1 MLQEPHIFCLWHP
14 SYHPHPR
21 EETCQQ
27 GSLVFPARYLTRSQE
42 ASEVS
47 TTAEEAGGAGPWTR
61 LPGAA
66 RSQGGDCPGPPRRP
80 PRRPATPA
88 GERREGGLASG
99 RACL

>member
-1 MLQEPHIFCLWHP
+1 MLREPHIFCLWHP

-21 EETCQQ
+21 EATCQQ

-42 ASEVS
+42 ASEVT

-80 PRRPATPA
+80 ATPA
-88 GERREGGLASG
+88 GERRE
-99 RACL
+99 